1 MKLLS
6 LLLFLFCSP
15 FLFAEENLSPDQ
27 INQQVIQLYNKI
39 NQKNISTFA
48 QELMKKKK
56 SLDEQEE
63 EIKRQSS
70 LLERNE
76 DDLNKKI
83 LEFEKRQKKLIGCID
98 ENEKKR
104 LNRVN
109 HLVEIVSNMK
119 PAKSAELLS
128 VQEGDLS
135 VEIIS
140 RLPAAKVSKIFNLM
154 EKEVSAR
161 LQKSYMNMKK

>member
-1 MKLLS
+1 MKIFTFLLS
-6 LLLFLFCSP
+6 FLFSYTS
-15 FLFAEENLSPDQ
+15 FSKEGLSPDQ
-27 INQQVIQLYNKI
+27 VNQEVIKLYKKI

-56 SLDEQEE
+56 NLDEQEE
-63 EIKRQSS
+63 EIKRQST
-70 LLERNE
+70 LLKKNE

-83 LEFEKRQKKLIGCID
+83 LEFEKRQKKLIGCVD

-104 LNRVN
+104 LSRVN